1 MKKLDQKVA
10 IVTGAAQGIGLAIA
24 EELALAGAH
33 VAIFDLKLESAQAS
47 AAEIAKLGVTSRGYA
62 VDISFHNALAVLLIS
77 PPFVVFPLIRGE
89 LHTAQQKLQSS

>member
-33 VAIFDLKLESAQAS
+33 VAIFDLKLGSAQSA
-47 AAEIAKLGVTSRGYA
+47 AAEITNWA
-62 VDISFHNALAVLLIS
+62 
-77 PPFVVFPLIRGE
+77 
-89 LHTAQQKLQSS
+89 